1 MLRNKTSLLLLSIF
15 MDFIGYL
22 SYSIFGLGETIDFIW
37 APLSAYIFYKMY
49 PGTEGKVGSFVTFV
63 EEIIPFTDLVPTF
76 TIMWVYKFIIKREK
90 TNES

>member
-1 MLRNKTSLLLLSIF
+1 
-15 MDFIGYL
+15 
-22 SYSIFGLGETIDFIW
+22 
-37 APLSAYIFYKMY
+37 MY